1 MNKEI
6 KKSKNDFEV
15 IDDDKEEKNKK
26 KPLEERIIDPTREML
41 SEIFTEPES
50 VNNEFLQPVVNKLLR
65 GIDLNT
71 REEAVF
77 KALESKIELF
87 DIFRLYLVLWV

>member
-15 IDDDKEEKNKK
+15 IDDEKEEKNKK

-50 VNNEFLQPVVNKLLR
+50 VNNE
-65 GIDLNT
+65 
-71 REEAVF
+71 
-77 KALESKIELF
+77 
-87 DIFRLYLVLWV
+87 

>member
-41 SEIFTEPES
+41 SEIFNEHES
-50 VNNEFLQPVVNKLLR
+50 VNNE
-65 GIDLNT
+65 
-71 REEAVF
+71 
-77 KALESKIELF
+77 
-87 DIFRLYLVLWV
+87 

>member
-15 IDDDKEEKNKK
+15 VDQEEKKKK

-41 SEIFTEPES
+41 SEIFTEPYDET
-50 VNNEFLQPVVNKLLR
+50 EH
-65 GIDLNT
+65 
-71 REEAVF
+71 
-77 KALESKIELF
+77 
-87 DIFRLYLVLWV
+87 

>member
-15 IDDDKEEKNKK
+15 IDEKEEKNKK

-41 SEIFTEPES
+41 SEIFTEPNS
-50 VNNEFLQPVVNKLLR
+50 DN
-65 GIDLNT
+65 D
-71 REEAVF
+71 
-77 KALESKIELF
+77 
-87 DIFRLYLVLWV
+87 

>member
-15 IDDDKEEKNKK
+15 IDEKKEKNKK

-41 SEIFTEPES
+41 SEIFTEPNS
-50 VNNEFLQPVVNKLLR
+50 DN
-65 GIDLNT
+65 D
-71 REEAVF
+71 
-77 KALESKIELF
+77 
-87 DIFRLYLVLWV
+87 